1 MIDPKR
7 KGLGRGI
14 AALLGDEP
22 YEETDGG
29 AEGGVTQLLVPIE
42 YLSSGRYQPRQD
54 FDQEALQAL
63 AVSIQEKGILQPILV
78 RARDEAPGHFEI
90 IAGERRWRAAQ
101 LARLHEVPVLVRDFS
116 DVEAA
121 EVALIEN
128 LQRRD
133 LSVLEEAEGYRRLM
147 SEFTRSA
154 DDLSQTLGKSRAHV
168 SNMIRL
174 LALPPEVKQMLGAGQ
189 LTAGHARAL
198 LNASD
203 PVTLA
208 QAVVKQGLN
217 VRQTEKLATEQGGVK
232 ARRSPS
238 ADKSSQKDPDLMA
251 LEEDL
256 RLVLGL
262 HVDIVS
268 AGRGGHLTLHYGNLE
283 QLEGILQRLNRPLSV
298 ERGRG
303 EILLEDD
310 EAESVLSAEFGRRPL
325 SNG

>member
-22 YEETDGG
+22 YDDAEAIDG
-29 AEGGVTQLLVPIE
+29 AVTQLLVPIE

-54 FDQEALQAL
+54 FDQEALEAL
-63 AVSIQEKGILQPILV
+63 AVSIKDKGILQPILV

-147 SEFTRSA
+147 TEFTRSA

-174 LALPPEVKQMLGAGQ
+174 LALPPAVKQMLGAGQ

-208 QAVVKQGLN
+208 GTVVKQGLN

-232 ARRSPS
+232 ARRGTSS
-238 ADKSSQKDPDLMA
+238 DKSGNKDPDLLA

-268 AGRGGHLTLHYGNLE
+268 AGRGGHLTVHYGNLE
-283 QLEGILQRLNRPLSV
+283 QLESILQRLNRPLAL
-298 ERGRG
+298 GQNHH
-303 EILLEDD
+303 EIPLDRD
-310 EAESVLSAEFGRRPL
+310 EAEHVLAVEFGRHPL
-325 SNG
+325 A